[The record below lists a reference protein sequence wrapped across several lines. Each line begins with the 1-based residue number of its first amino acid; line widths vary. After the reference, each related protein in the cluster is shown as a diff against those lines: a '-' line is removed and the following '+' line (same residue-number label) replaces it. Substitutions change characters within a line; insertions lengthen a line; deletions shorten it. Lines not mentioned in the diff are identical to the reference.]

1 MNEETKEIKEEE
13 KHPHHEEPKPHHEH
27 EKPEEHH
34 EKHHDHHEEHKHP
47 HEEHHHDHHE
57 HPKKH
62 EKHHCHHD
70 KPGKEKKIVH
80 DLEERMKKLEVSL
93 KEAEEKAMREKAEA
107 INYRKRKDD
116 EVARMMKYASE
127 DMIKEILPIVDSFE
141 RAIDMDDD
149 NLEDEVSKFLAG
161 FKMIYCNFVNIL
173 EKYEVKEIEA
183 MGKEFDANFHQ
194 AVLTEPRDGVE
205 PGIVIEVL
213 QKGYMYKDKVLRPS
227 MVKVSE

>member
-57 HPKKH
+57 HPKQH

-127 DMIKEILPIVDSFE
+127 DLIKEILPIVDSFE

>member
-1 MNEETKEIKEEE
+1 MNEETKEIREEE
-13 KHPHHEEPKPHHEH
+13 KHAHHEEETSHHEHEKHHDHPHHEEHKHHPHEEHGPHDHHEH
-27 EKPEEHH
+27 AKSH
-34 EKHHDHHEEHKHP
+34 EKHHDHHE
-47 HEEHHHDHHE
+47 
-57 HPKKH
+57 
-62 EKHHCHHD
+62 

-80 DLEERMKKLEVSL
+80 DLEERMKKLEASL

-161 FKMIYCNFVNIL
+161 FKMIYCNLVNVL

-194 AVLTEPRDGVE
+194 AVLTEPREGVE
-205 PGIVIEVL
+205 SGIVIEVL

>member
-1 MNEETKEIKEEE
+1 MNEETKEIREEE
-13 KHPHHEEPKPHHEH
+13 KHAHHEHEKHHDHPHHEEHKHHPHEKHGSHDHHEH
-27 EKPEEHH
+27 AKSH
-34 EKHHDHHEEHKHP
+34 EKHHDHHER
-47 HEEHHHDHHE
+47 
-57 HPKKH
+57 
-62 EKHHCHHD
+62 
-70 KPGKEKKIVH
+70 PGKEKKIVH
-80 DLEERMKKLEVSL
+80 DLEERMKKLEASL

-161 FKMIYCNFVNIL
+161 FKMIYCNLVNVL

-194 AVLTEPRDGVE
+194 AVLTEPREGVE
-205 PGIVIEVL
+205 SGIVIEVL

>member
-1 MNEETKEIKEEE
+1 MNEETKEMKEEE

-57 HPKKH
+57 HPKQH

-127 DMIKEILPIVDSFE
+127 DLIKEILPIVDSFE

>member
-1 MNEETKEIKEEE
+1 MNEETKEIREEE
-13 KHPHHEEPKPHHEH
+13 KHAHHEHEKHHDHPHHEEHKHHPHEEHGSHDHHEH
-27 EKPEEHH
+27 PKPH
-34 EKHHDHHEEHKHP
+34 EKHHDHHER
-47 HEEHHHDHHE
+47 
-57 HPKKH
+57 
-62 EKHHCHHD
+62 
-70 KPGKEKKIVH
+70 PGKEKKIVH
-80 DLEERMKKLEVSL
+80 DLEERMKKLEASL

-161 FKMIYCNFVNIL
+161 FKMIYCNLVNVL

-194 AVLTEPRDGVE
+194 AVLTEPREGVE
-205 PGIVIEVL
+205 SGIVIEVL

>member
-1 MNEETKEIKEEE
+1 MNEETKEIREEE
-13 KHPHHEEPKPHHEH
+13 KHAHHEHEKHHDHPHHEEHKHHPHEEHGPHDHHEH
-27 EKPEEHH
+27 AKSH
-34 EKHHDHHEEHKHP
+34 EKHHDHHER
-47 HEEHHHDHHE
+47 
-57 HPKKH
+57 
-62 EKHHCHHD
+62 
-70 KPGKEKKIVH
+70 PGKEKKIVH
-80 DLEERMKKLEVSL
+80 DLEERMKKLEASL

-161 FKMIYCNFVNIL
+161 FKMIYCNLVNVL
-173 EKYEVKEIEA
+173 EKYEVKEIES

-205 PGIVIEVL
+205 SGIVIEVL

>member
-13 KHPHHEEPKPHHEH
+13 KHAHHEH
-27 EKPEEHH
+27 EKHHDHPHHEEHKHHPHEEHGSHDHHEHAKSH
-34 EKHHDHHEEHKHP
+34 EKHHDHHE
-47 HEEHHHDHHE
+47 
-57 HPKKH
+57 
-62 EKHHCHHD
+62 

-80 DLEERMKKLEVSL
+80 DLEERMKKLEASL

-161 FKMIYCNFVNIL
+161 FKMIYCNLVNIL

-194 AVLTEPRDGVE
+194 AVLTEPRVGVE

>member
-13 KHPHHEEPKPHHEH
+13 KHAHHEH
-27 EKPEEHH
+27 EKHHDHPHHEEHKHHPHEEHGSHDHHEHAKSH
-34 EKHHDHHEEHKHP
+34 EKHHDHHER
-47 HEEHHHDHHE
+47 
-57 HPKKH
+57 
-62 EKHHCHHD
+62 
-70 KPGKEKKIVH
+70 PGKEKKIVH
-80 DLEERMKKLEVSL
+80 DLEERMKKLEASL

-127 DMIKEILPIVDSFE
+127 DMIKEFLPIVDSFE

-161 FKMIYCNFVNIL
+161 FKMIYCNLVNVL

-194 AVLTEPRDGVE
+194 AVLTEPREGVE
-205 PGIVIEVL
+205 SGIVIEVL

>member
-1 MNEETKEIKEEE
+1 MNEETKEMKEGK

-57 HPKKH
+57 HPKQH

-127 DMIKEILPIVDSFE
+127 DLIKEILPIVDSFE

-205 PGIVIEVL
+205 PGVVIEVL

>member
-34 EKHHDHHEEHKHP
+34 EKHHDHHEEQKHH
-47 HEEHHHDHHE
+47 HEEHHHDH
-57 HPKKH
+57 PKPH
-62 EKHHCHHD
+62 EKHHDHHD

-116 EVARMMKYASE
+116 EVSRMMKYASE
-127 DMIKEILPIVDSFE
+127 DLIKEILPIVDSFE

>member
-1 MNEETKEIKEEE
+1 MKEEIKEEK
-13 KHPHHEEPKPHHEH
+13 KHPHHEDGRPHHDHEKHHPHHEDHKPHSHDEHGPH
-27 EKPEEHH
+27 EHPRPPH
-34 EKHHDHHEEHKHP
+34 EKHHDHPE
-47 HEEHHHDHHE
+47 
-57 HPKKH
+57 
-62 EKHHCHHD
+62 

-80 DLEERMKKLEVSL
+80 DLEERMKKLEASL
-93 KEAEEKAMREKAEA
+93 KEAEDKAMREKAEA

-127 DMIKEILPIVDSFE
+127 DIIKEILPIVDSFE

-161 FKMIYCNFVNIL
+161 FKMIYCNLVNVL

-194 AVLTEPRDGVE
+194 AVLTEPREGVE
-205 PGIVIEVL
+205 SGIVIEVL

>member
-1 MNEETKEIKEEE
+1 MNEETKEIREEE
-13 KHPHHEEPKPHHEH
+13 KHAHHEHEKHHDHPHHEEHKHHPHEEHGPHDHHEH
-27 EKPEEHH
+27 PKSH
-34 EKHHDHHEEHKHP
+34 EKHHDHHE
-47 HEEHHHDHHE
+47 
-57 HPKKH
+57 
-62 EKHHCHHD
+62 

-80 DLEERMKKLEVSL
+80 DLEERMKKLEASL

-161 FKMIYCNFVNIL
+161 FKMIYCNLVNVL

-194 AVLTEPRDGVE
+194 AVLTEPREGVE
-205 PGIVIEVL
+205 SGIVIEVL

>member
-1 MNEETKEIKEEE
+1 MNEETKEIREEE
-13 KHPHHEEPKPHHEH
+13 KHAHHEHEKHHDHPHHEEYKHHPHEEHGSHDHHEH
-27 EKPEEHH
+27 AKSH
-34 EKHHDHHEEHKHP
+34 EKHHDHHE
-47 HEEHHHDHHE
+47 
-57 HPKKH
+57 
-62 EKHHCHHD
+62 

-80 DLEERMKKLEVSL
+80 DLEERMKKLEASL

-161 FKMIYCNFVNIL
+161 FKMIYCNLVNVL

-205 PGIVIEVL
+205 SGIVIEVL

>member
-1 MNEETKEIKEEE
+1 MKEEIKEEK
-13 KHPHHEEPKPHHEH
+13 KHPHHEDGRPHHDHEKHHPHHEDHKPHSHDEHGPH
-27 EKPEEHH
+27 EHPRPPH
-34 EKHHDHHEEHKHP
+34 EKHHDHPE
-47 HEEHHHDHHE
+47 
-57 HPKKH
+57 
-62 EKHHCHHD
+62 

-80 DLEERMKKLEVSL
+80 DLEERMKKLEASL
-93 KEAEEKAMREKAEA
+93 KEAEDKAMREKAEA

-127 DMIKEILPIVDSFE
+127 DIIKEILPIVDSFE

-161 FKMIYCNFVNIL
+161 FKMIYCNLVNVL

-194 AVLTEPRDGVE
+194 AVLTEPREGVE

>member
-1 MNEETKEIKEEE
+1 MKEEE
-13 KHPHHEEPKPHHEH
+13 KHPHHEGVKPHHEH

-57 HPKKH
+57 HPKQH
-62 EKHHCHHD
+62 EKHHDHHD

-127 DMIKEILPIVDSFE
+127 DLIKEILPIVDSFE

>member
-1 MNEETKEIKEEE
+1 MNEETKEIREEE
-13 KHPHHEEPKPHHEH
+13 KHAHHE
-27 EKPEEHH
+27 H
-34 EKHHDHHEEHKHP
+34 EKHHDHPHHEEHKHHPHDEHGP
-47 HEEHHHDHHE
+47 HEHPRPPHEKHHE
-57 HPKKH
+57 HP
-62 EKHHCHHD
+62 E

-80 DLEERMKKLEVSL
+80 DLEERMKKLEASL

-161 FKMIYCNFVNIL
+161 FKMIYCNLVNVL

-194 AVLTEPRDGVE
+194 AVLTEPREGVE
-205 PGIVIEVL
+205 SGIVIEVL

>member
-1 MNEETKEIKEEE
+1 MNEETKEMKEEE
-13 KHPHHEEPKPHHEH
+13 KHPHHEPKPHHEH

-57 HPKKH
+57 HPKQH
-62 EKHHCHHD
+62 EKHHDHHD

-127 DMIKEILPIVDSFE
+127 DLIKEILPIVDSFE

>member
-1 MNEETKEIKEEE
+1 MKEEE

-34 EKHHDHHEEHKHP
+34 EKHHDHHEEH
-47 HEEHHHDHHE
+47 HHDHHE
-57 HPKKH
+57 HSKQH
-62 EKHHCHHD
+62 EKHHDHHD

-127 DMIKEILPIVDSFE
+127 DLIKEILPIVDSFE

>member
-1 MNEETKEIKEEE
+1 MKEEE

-62 EKHHCHHD
+62 EKHHDHHD

-127 DMIKEILPIVDSFE
+127 DLIKEILPIVDSFE

>member
-13 KHPHHEEPKPHHEH
+13 KHAHHEH
-27 EKPEEHH
+27 EKHHDHPHHEEHKHHPHEEHGPHDHHEHPKPH
-34 EKHHDHHEEHKHP
+34 EKHHDHHE
-47 HEEHHHDHHE
+47 
-57 HPKKH
+57 
-62 EKHHCHHD
+62 

-80 DLEERMKKLEVSL
+80 DLEERMKKLEASL

-161 FKMIYCNFVNIL
+161 FKMIYCNLVNVL

-205 PGIVIEVL
+205 SGIVIEVL

>member
-1 MNEETKEIKEEE
+1 VNEETKEIKEEE
-13 KHPHHEEPKPHHEH
+13 KHAHHE
-27 EKPEEHH
+27 H
-34 EKHHDHHEEHKHP
+34 EKHHDHPHHEEHKHHP
-47 HEEHHHDHHE
+47 HEEHGPHDHHE
-57 HPKKH
+57 HPKPH
-62 EKHHCHHD
+62 EKHHDHHD

-80 DLEERMKKLEVSL
+80 DLEERMKKLETSL

-161 FKMIYCNFVNIL
+161 FKMIYCNLVNVL

-194 AVLTEPRDGVE
+194 AVLTEPREGVE
-205 PGIVIEVL
+205 SGIVIEVL

>member
-1 MNEETKEIKEEE
+1 MNEETKEMKEEK

-57 HPKKH
+57 HPKQH
-62 EKHHCHHD
+62 EKHHDHHD

-116 EVARMMKYASE
+116 EVSRMMKYASE
-127 DMIKEILPIVDSFE
+127 DLIKEILPIVDSFE

>member
-1 MNEETKEIKEEE
+1 VNEETKEIKEEE
-13 KHPHHEEPKPHHEH
+13 KHAHHEH
-27 EKPEEHH
+27 EKHHDHPHHEEHKHHPHEEHGSHDHHEHAKSH
-34 EKHHDHHEEHKHP
+34 EKHHDHHER
-47 HEEHHHDHHE
+47 
-57 HPKKH
+57 
-62 EKHHCHHD
+62 
-70 KPGKEKKIVH
+70 PGKEKKIVH
-80 DLEERMKKLEVSL
+80 DLEERMKKLEASL

-161 FKMIYCNFVNIL
+161 FKMIYCNLVNVL

-194 AVLTEPRDGVE
+194 AVLTEPREGVE
-205 PGIVIEVL
+205 SGIVIEVL

>member
-1 MNEETKEIKEEE
+1 MNEETKEIREEE
-13 KHPHHEEPKPHHEH
+13 KHAHHEHEKHHDHPHHEEHKHHPHEEHGPHDHHEH
-27 EKPEEHH
+27 PKPH
-34 EKHHDHHEEHKHP
+34 EKHHDHHER
-47 HEEHHHDHHE
+47 
-57 HPKKH
+57 
-62 EKHHCHHD
+62 
-70 KPGKEKKIVH
+70 PGKEKKIVH
-80 DLEERMKKLEVSL
+80 DLEERMKKLEASL

-161 FKMIYCNFVNIL
+161 FKMIYCNLVNVL

-194 AVLTEPRDGVE
+194 AVLTEPREGVE
-205 PGIVIEVL
+205 SGIVIEVL

>member
-1 MNEETKEIKEEE
+1 MNEETKEIREEE
-13 KHPHHEEPKPHHEH
+13 KHAHHEHEKHHDHPHHEEHKHHPHEEHGSHDHHEH
-27 EKPEEHH
+27 AKSH
-34 EKHHDHHEEHKHP
+34 EKHHDHHER
-47 HEEHHHDHHE
+47 
-57 HPKKH
+57 
-62 EKHHCHHD
+62 
-70 KPGKEKKIVH
+70 PGKEKKIVH
-80 DLEERMKKLEVSL
+80 DLEERMKKLEASL

-161 FKMIYCNFVNIL
+161 FKMIYCNLVNVL

-194 AVLTEPRDGVE
+194 AVLTEPREGVE
-205 PGIVIEVL
+205 SGIVIEVL

>member
-1 MNEETKEIKEEE
+1 MNEETKEIREEE
-13 KHPHHEEPKPHHEH
+13 KHAHHE
-27 EKPEEHH
+27 H
-34 EKHHDHHEEHKHP
+34 EKHHDHPHHEEHKHHP
-47 HEEHHHDHHE
+47 HGEHGPHDHHE
-57 HPKKH
+57 HPKSH
-62 EKHHCHHD
+62 EKHHEHHE

-80 DLEERMKKLEVSL
+80 DLEERMKKLEASL

-161 FKMIYCNFVNIL
+161 FKMIYCNLVNVL

-194 AVLTEPRDGVE
+194 AVLTEPREGVE
-205 PGIVIEVL
+205 SGIVIEVL

>member
-13 KHPHHEEPKPHHEH
+13 KHAHHE
-27 EKPEEHH
+27 H
-34 EKHHDHHEEHKHP
+34 EKHHDHPHHEEHKHHP
-47 HEEHHHDHHE
+47 HEEHGPHDHHE
-57 HPKKH
+57 HAKSH
-62 EKHHCHHD
+62 EKHHEHPE

-80 DLEERMKKLEVSL
+80 DLEERMKKLEASL
-93 KEAEEKAMREKAEA
+93 KEAEDKAMREKAEA

-161 FKMIYCNFVNIL
+161 FKMIYCNLVNVL

-183 MGKEFDANFHQ
+183 MGKEFDASFHQ
-194 AVLTEPRDGVE
+194 AVLTEPREGVE

>member
-1 MNEETKEIKEEE
+1 MNEETKEMKEEK

-27 EKPEEHH
+27 EKPEKHH
-34 EKHHDHHEEHKHP
+34 EK
-47 HEEHHHDHHE
+47 HHDHHE

-62 EKHHCHHD
+62 EKHHDHHD

-116 EVARMMKYASE
+116 EVSRMMKYASE
-127 DMIKEILPIVDSFE
+127 DLIKEILPIVDSFE

>member
-13 KHPHHEEPKPHHEH
+13 KHAHHEH
-27 EKPEEHH
+27 EKHHDHPHHEEHKHHPHEEHGPHDHHEHPKPH
-34 EKHHDHHEEHKHP
+34 EKHHDHHER
-47 HEEHHHDHHE
+47 
-57 HPKKH
+57 
-62 EKHHCHHD
+62 
-70 KPGKEKKIVH
+70 PGKEKKIVH
-80 DLEERMKKLEVSL
+80 DLEERMKKLEASL

-161 FKMIYCNFVNIL
+161 FKMIYCNLVNVL

-194 AVLTEPRDGVE
+194 AVLTEPREGVE
-205 PGIVIEVL
+205 SGIVIEVL

>member
-1 MNEETKEIKEEE
+1 MNEETKEMKEEE

-57 HPKKH
+57 HPKQH

-127 DMIKEILPIVDSFE
+127 DLIKEILPIVDSFE

-205 PGIVIEVL
+205 SGIVIEVL

>member
-1 MNEETKEIKEEE
+1 MNEETKEIREEE
-13 KHPHHEEPKPHHEH
+13 KHAHHEHEKHHDHPHHEEHKHHLHEEHGSHDHHEH
-27 EKPEEHH
+27 PKSH
-34 EKHHDHHEEHKHP
+34 EKHHDHHE
-47 HEEHHHDHHE
+47 
-57 HPKKH
+57 
-62 EKHHCHHD
+62 

-80 DLEERMKKLEVSL
+80 DLEERMKKLEASL

-161 FKMIYCNFVNIL
+161 FKMIYCNLVNVL

-194 AVLTEPRDGVE
+194 AVLTEPREGVE
-205 PGIVIEVL
+205 SGIVIEVL

>member
-1 MNEETKEIKEEE
+1 MNEETKEIREEE
-13 KHPHHEEPKPHHEH
+13 KHAHHEHEKHHDHPHHEEHKHHPHEEHGPHDHHEH
-27 EKPEEHH
+27 AKSH
-34 EKHHDHHEEHKHP
+34 EKHHDHHER
-47 HEEHHHDHHE
+47 
-57 HPKKH
+57 
-62 EKHHCHHD
+62 
-70 KPGKEKKIVH
+70 PGKEKKIVH
-80 DLEERMKKLEVSL
+80 DLEERMKKLEASL

-161 FKMIYCNFVNIL
+161 FKMIYCNLVNVL

-194 AVLTEPRDGVE
+194 AVLTEPREGVE
-205 PGIVIEVL
+205 SGIVIEVL

>member
-13 KHPHHEEPKPHHEH
+13 KHAHHEH
-27 EKPEEHH
+27 EKHHDHPHHEEHKHHPHEEHGSHDHHEHAKSH
-34 EKHHDHHEEHKHP
+34 EKHHDHHER
-47 HEEHHHDHHE
+47 
-57 HPKKH
+57 
-62 EKHHCHHD
+62 
-70 KPGKEKKIVH
+70 PGKEKKIVH
-80 DLEERMKKLEVSL
+80 DLEERMKKLEASL

-161 FKMIYCNFVNIL
+161 FKMIYCNLVNVL

-194 AVLTEPRDGVE
+194 AVLTEPREGVE
-205 PGIVIEVL
+205 SGIVIEVL

>member
-1 MNEETKEIKEEE
+1 MKEEIKEEK
-13 KHPHHEEPKPHHEH
+13 KHPHHEDGRPHHDHEKHHPHHEDHKPHPHDEHGPH
-27 EKPEEHH
+27 EHPRPPH
-34 EKHHDHHEEHKHP
+34 EKHHDHPE
-47 HEEHHHDHHE
+47 
-57 HPKKH
+57 
-62 EKHHCHHD
+62 

-80 DLEERMKKLEVSL
+80 DLEERMKKLEASL
-93 KEAEEKAMREKAEA
+93 KEAEDKAMREKAEA

-161 FKMIYCNFVNIL
+161 FKMIYCNLVNVL

-194 AVLTEPRDGVE
+194 AVLTEPREGVE
-205 PGIVIEVL
+205 SGIVIEVL

>member
-1 MNEETKEIKEEE
+1 MNEETKEIREEE
-13 KHPHHEEPKPHHEH
+13 KHAHHE
-27 EKPEEHH
+27 H
-34 EKHHDHHEEHKHP
+34 EKHHDHPHHEEHKHHP
-47 HEEHHHDHHE
+47 HEEHGPHDHHE
-57 HPKKH
+57 HAKSH
-62 EKHHCHHD
+62 EKHHEHHE

-80 DLEERMKKLEVSL
+80 DLEERMKKLEASL

-127 DMIKEILPIVDSFE
+127 DMIKEFLPIVDSFE

-161 FKMIYCNFVNIL
+161 FKMIYCNLVNVL

-205 PGIVIEVL
+205 SGIVIEVL

>member
-1 MNEETKEIKEEE
+1 MNEETKEIREEE
-13 KHPHHEEPKPHHEH
+13 KHAHHEHEKHHDHPHHEEHKHHPHEEHGPHDHHEH
-27 EKPEEHH
+27 AKSH
-34 EKHHDHHEEHKHP
+34 EKHHDHHER
-47 HEEHHHDHHE
+47 
-57 HPKKH
+57 
-62 EKHHCHHD
+62 
-70 KPGKEKKIVH
+70 PGKEKKIVH
-80 DLEERMKKLEVSL
+80 DLEERMKKLEASL

-161 FKMIYCNFVNIL
+161 FKMIYCNLVNVL

-205 PGIVIEVL
+205 SGIVIEVL

>member
-1 MNEETKEIKEEE
+1 MKEEE

-57 HPKKH
+57 HPKQH
-62 EKHHCHHD
+62 EKHHDHHD

-116 EVARMMKYASE
+116 EVSRMMKYASE
-127 DMIKEILPIVDSFE
+127 DLIKEILPIVDSFE

>member
-1 MNEETKEIKEEE
+1 MKEEE

-62 EKHHCHHD
+62 EKHHDHHD

-116 EVARMMKYASE
+116 EVSRMMKYASE
-127 DMIKEILPIVDSFE
+127 DLIKEILPIVDSFE